1 MSAVVVLQELLQLTE
16 PLLEA
21 VLDEPVDVWLR
32 LLLLLVVAL
41 GEALAVEDEA
51 SFGDEVVNGGVDLFA
66 VPLVSLARRK
76 QPELRGQVAADD
88 RRLRQA
94 EIAYRTKQIS
104 GNYISG

>member
-51 SFGDEVVNGGVDLFA
+51 TLGDEVVNGGVDLFT
-66 VPLVSLARRK
+66 VPLVGLARRK
-76 QPELRGQVAADD
+76 QPELRGQVATDHW
-88 RRLRQA
+88 RLRQA
-94 EIAYRTKQIS
+94 EVAYSRTTNVLIL
-104 GNYISG
+104 